1 LLRSIVSETIIL
13 YKFLSCVH
21 SAQVPQAAAGPGGPL
36 LGLVRQLRAATNT
49 GFGGGG
55 DPPDPPD
62 PEKIAKALKHA
73 EARAKV
79 WHAEGMA
86 EARARYPDPG
96 AADAAAGHAAGADAA
111 AGDDAADA
119 AILAAAGHGG
129 QAFPPLPAGNA
140 AHVFLPDWTHGRIAG
155 MHMNLIEG
163 IVGIYSDKTE

>member
-1 LLRSIVSETIIL
+1 M
-13 YKFLSCVH
+13 H

-73 EARAKV
+73 EARARV
-79 WHAEGMA
+79 W
-86 EARARYPDPG
+86 PDPG
-96 AADAAAGHAAGADAA
+96 AGDAAAGQAAGDAAA
-111 AGDDAADA
+111 AGDDADDA

>member
-1 LLRSIVSETIIL
+1 
-13 YKFLSCVH
+13 
-21 SAQVPQAAAGPGGPL
+21 
-36 LGLVRQLRAATNT
+36 VRQLRAATNT

-73 EARAKV
+73 EARARV
-79 WHAEGMA
+79 W
-86 EARARYPDPG
+86 PDPG
-96 AADAAAGHAAGADAA
+96 AGDAAAGEAAGDAAA
-111 AGDDAADA
+111 AGDDADDA

-140 AHVFLPDWTHGRIAG
+140 GHVFLPDWTHGRIAG

-163 IVGIYSDKTE
+163 IVGIYSDKTEWTLNWGSLPQNWRDMNFENWIEKYWNLVFSVFTFPISFENVF

>member
-1 LLRSIVSETIIL
+1 
-13 YKFLSCVH
+13 
-21 SAQVPQAAAGPGGPL
+21 
-36 LGLVRQLRAATNT
+36 LVRQLRAATNT

-96 AADAAAGHAAGADAA
+96 AAHAAAGHAAGADAA
-111 AGDDAADA
+111 AGDEAADA

-129 QAFPPLPAGNA
+129 QAFPPLP